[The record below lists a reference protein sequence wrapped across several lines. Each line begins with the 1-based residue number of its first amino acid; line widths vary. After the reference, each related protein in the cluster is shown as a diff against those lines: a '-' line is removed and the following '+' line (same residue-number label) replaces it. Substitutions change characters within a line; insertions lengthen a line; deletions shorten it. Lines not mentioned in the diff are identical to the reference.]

1 MHTVYVLHVTQSQ
14 FSQMQHL
21 VDLLLFERPVYSP
34 LQKNDD
40 SLFFFLLCVCVSLFK
55 LHSHWLRFKWRFKR
69 LSTLSSSKK
78 CKWAKWEFTLFMMMI
93 HREHQPTESIM
104 HKSWFWLTRST
115 FKFLDIYFIL
125 FYFSV
130 SFFFL
135 LNFNTVT
142 EMSCKCR
149 MAADTRGS
157 HFPHSASVDWLPLS
171 YY

>member
-1 MHTVYVLHVTQSQ
+1 VCVC
-14 FSQMQHL
+14 
-21 VDLLLFERPVYSP
+21 PYSSCI
-34 LQKNDD
+34 LTGLDSSDD
-40 SLFFFLLCVCVSLFK
+40 SSAFQLCPA
-55 LHSHWLRFKWRFKR
+55 R
-69 LSTLSSSKK
+69 KK

-130 SFFFL
+130 SFFFFL